1 MSSFN
6 SQIKAC
12 IAMHNDT
19 KQLNVV
25 NNVLRDLSNTCQN
38 GAMSKAKAIS
48 SKKKIDLIQN
58 VLEIHNENIN
68 SAMKV
73 MNPTRDMTI
82 AFKKYDKYNERKN
95 ITSTMK
101 KYYKYN
107 EKNNKYNKKY

>member
-1 MSSFN
+1 
-6 SQIKAC
+6 
-12 IAMHNDT
+12 MHNDT

-82 AFKKYDKYNERKN
+82 AFKKYDVQTLSR
-95 ITSTMK
+95 
-101 KYYKYN
+101 
-107 EKNNKYNKKY
+107 NNG